1 MPASEFFVL
10 PRRDPARENVLGD
23 EDLLTAV
30 EIPAPPAPPAVRRS
44 AYHKVMDRESWT
56 HAIVSAAAV
65 LEMDGAV
72 CRAARIVLGGVAP
85 VPWRVPDAERILVG
99 QRVTP
104 ALAARAAEVA
114 VAGAR
119 PLSKNGY
126 KVALTTAVVERTL
139 VGLASRG

>member
-1 MPASEFFVL
+1 MRKNPH
-10 PRRDPARENVLGD
+10 
-23 EDLLTAV
+23 
-30 EIPAPPAPPAVRRS
+30 VRICGGPGS
-44 AYHKVMDRESWT
+44 ATTLVYPT
-56 HAIVSAAAV
+56 IVSAAVV

-126 KVALTTAVVERTL
+126 KVALTAAVVERTL
-139 VGLASRG
+139 VELASRG